1 MKGGART
8 VKRIGVILTLCVIL
22 IAVLASPLQIL
33 AAQGNTVLLMHSKEA
48 AGKELEIDVV
58 VEENSGVSGMLL
70 SLEYDTSALTL
81 IGMEYGPALSSLSPL
96 HTNTDTPDGYAVY
109 PFKLTYLGEE
119 NDTSTGRMM
128 TLRFRVTEDA
138 ADGVY
143 TIALQHERDR
153 DVTYLA
159 DGEIRTKNLLI
170 GDAKV
175 TISEHEIVKIEDALH
190 TGAEESDAGGARV
203 IWPWILVGGAL
214 AVGGGILLTILLIK
228 RSKRKKWTKI

>member
-1 MKGGART
+1 M
-8 VKRIGVILTLCVIL
+8 KRIRGVILTLCVIL

-33 AAQGNTVLLMHSKEA
+33 AAQGKTVVLMHSKEA

-70 SLEYDTSALTL
+70 SLEYDTSALAL

-128 TLRFRVTEDA
+128 TLRFRVKEDA

-153 DVTYLA
+153 DVTYLE

-190 TGAEESDAGGARV
+190 TGAQDMDAGNARV
-203 IWPWILVGGAL
+203 IWPWILVGGTL
-214 AVGGGILLTILLIK
+214 TVGGAGVLLTTLLIK

>member
-1 MKGGART
+1 M
-8 VKRIGVILTLCVIL
+8 KRIGVILTLCVIL
-22 IAVLASPLQIL
+22 IAVLASPLHVF
-33 AAQGNTVLLMHSKEA
+33 AAQGNTVLLMHSREMA
-48 AGKELEIDVV
+48 EGKELEIDVV

-70 SLEYDTSALTL
+70 SLEYDASALSLTGL
-81 IGMEYGPALSSLSPL
+81 EYGPALSSLSPL

-128 TLRFRVTEDA
+128 TLRFRVKEDA

-170 GDAKV
+170 GDATV
-175 TISEHEIVKIEDALH
+175 TISAHEIVKIEDALH
-190 TGAEESDAGGARV
+190 TGAVNTDAGSARV
-203 IWPWILVGGAL
+203 IWPWILAGGTL
-214 AVGGGILLTILLIK
+214 AVGGGVLLTTLLIK